1 VFNDSVLWHS
11 HNLFLEV
18 LLQVGLVGLVLFI
31 LLIGS
36 LLRSAVRHL
45 RSDDHSQ
52 SVLGVVAA
60 MIILGMLIRNMT
72 DMLWVRAAALTFW
85 GALGLVFG
93 LASRRDAARTVAA
106 QP

>member
-1 VFNDSVLWHS
+1 MV
-11 HNLFLEV
+11 
-18 LLQVGLVGLVLFI
+18 
-31 LLIGS
+31 
-36 LLRSAVRHL
+36 AV
-45 RSDDHSQ
+45 
-52 SVLGVVAA
+52 

-93 LASRRDAARTVAA
+93 LASRRDAAKTVAA